1 MARSGRS
8 SEVVTL
14 RVPSRLARTIERE
27 ARRRRRTKSEL
38 LREILETA
46 LASREGALDPAEEA
60 RRQSLLVSTR
70 RSEKETLAF
79 VERFADR
86 RGWR

>member
-1 MARSGRS
+1 
-8 SEVVTL
+8 VTL
-14 RVPSRLARTIERE
+14 RVPSGLRRTIERE
-27 ARRRRRTKSEL
+27 ARRRRRTKSDL
-38 LREILETA
+38 LREIVENA
-46 LASREGALDPAEEA
+46 LAGREGGLDPAEEA

-79 VERFADR
+79 IERFADR